1 MYLNKW
7 RKGSTHVVLRY
18 AYFSWPRVKPAY
30 IRRKNILFVFY
41 FFILPLLRN
50 ISLSG
55 HFWFIGTSW
64 PNLRAHNFLF
74 VWRSNFILVRLT
86 WNGIYLE
93 MQIIQKN
100 KIRQLRLRWTL
111 DIQTPFS
118 ITYYWCSRIK
128 RHKTWN
134 GLYLFWTI

>member
-1 MYLNKW
+1 MQLANYTHQKNYYNIRPTITNQYKNVPLNKW

-18 AYFSWPRVKPAY
+18 AYFSWPRVKPGY

-100 KIRQLRLRWTL
+100 KIRQLWLR
-111 DIQTPFS
+111 
-118 ITYYWCSRIK
+118 
-128 RHKTWN
+128 
-134 GLYLFWTI
+134 

>member
-1 MYLNKW
+1 MRISVDRVWNLHTLDVKTYYL
-7 RKGSTHVVLRY
+7 
-18 AYFSWPRVKPAY
+18 FF
-30 IRRKNILFVFY
+30 I

-100 KIRQLRLRWTL
+100 KIRQLWLRWTL
-111 DIQTPFS
+111 DIRIIFS
-118 ITYYWCSRIK
+118 ITYYWFSTTNTLRIK
-128 RHKTWN
+128 TFIIQFIYTFLLSRSYK
-134 GLYLFWTI
+134 